1 MKQEMNQVKVTH
13 SLYQSR
19 FIMLS
24 WNMARNN
31 IMQLTEKIFHTAP
44 LESKSNLQ
52 FGAGCPGCFV
62 ISDMLKKIL
71 CFPVEISA
79 LEI

>member
-1 MKQEMNQVKVTH
+1 MNQVKVTH

-31 IMQLTEKIFHTAP
+31 IMRLTEKIFHTVP
-44 LESKSNLQ
+44 LETKSNLQ
-52 FGAGCPGCFV
+52 FGAVCPGCFL
-62 ISDMLKKIL
+62 ISDILKKIL
-71 CFPVEISA
+71 GFPVEISA